1 MKTTKKLNYIL
12 CLIVFSLLCTG
23 CFNEKKS
30 VFYNSEWIME
40 NTDETGK
47 PYIHQL
53 FLKPDHKVT
62 MQVYYKDNSAVI
74 VWTGTYKLSSK
85 KINFDFTQASRFEN
99 NQSVGNYTS
108 GKVINYF
115 DGDFYYSAGLIG
127 ENASSEN
134 QQYHLQLI
142 RPKKYFYGEN
152 LDFFGNP
159 MEEFIKIDN

>member
-1 MKTTKKLNYIL
+1 MNRFFKVICIL
-12 CLIVFSLLCTG
+12 SGVIFSFLCTG
-23 CFNEKKS
+23 CFSEKKS
-30 VFYNSEWIME
+30 PFYKSEWIME
-40 NTDETGK
+40 NSDENGK

-53 FLKPDHKVT
+53 FIKPDHKAT
-62 MQVYYKDNSAVI
+62 MQVYYTDNSAVI
-74 VWTGTYKLSSK
+74 VWTGTYKLTAK

-99 NQSVGNYTS
+99 NQSVGNYSS

-115 DGDFYYSAGLIG
+115 DGDFFYSLGLIG
-127 ENASSEN
+127 DNAGTEN

-159 MEEFIKIDN
+159 MEEFIRVDN